1 MAPTPS
7 MLPCSGVARTC
18 DCPSLKLHSKAH
30 FLGWTVLSLEGEN
43 GSPRYPLRS
52 ATCPS
57 TLLAPGRVQQGGACQ
72 PEGGGGVSRREA

>member
-7 MLPCSGVARTC
+7 MLPRSGAARTC
-18 DCPSLKLHSKAH
+18 NHPPLKLHSKAH

-43 GSPRYPLRS
+43 GSPCGPLRS

-57 TLLAPGRVQQGGACQ
+57 TVLAPGGVEQGGACQ
-72 PEGGGGVSRREA
+72 PEGGGGVSRRDA